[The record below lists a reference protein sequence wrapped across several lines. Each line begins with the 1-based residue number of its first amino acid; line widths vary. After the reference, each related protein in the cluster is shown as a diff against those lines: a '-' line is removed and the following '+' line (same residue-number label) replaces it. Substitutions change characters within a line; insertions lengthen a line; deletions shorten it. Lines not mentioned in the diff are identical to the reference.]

1 MATFTPH
8 TEKGRKE
15 LKETYF
21 SAVNQG
27 NLHLVT
33 ECLRRGQDPNSILD
47 DSAALHI
54 AAEKGD
60 IGLGYILT
68 ADERTNVDIR
78 MPSNRRTPLMLA
90 TQNERREFV
99 QFLIKRG
106 ADSNCSAH
114 NGYTALHIA
123 VKIKCFGIVYD
134 LVNSGANTRAV
145 NVYQETPTSLAAI
158 DYPSASI
165 VGFLLRKGGLLSQ
178 KQVPIL
184 IGGSLTATDAMG
196 RTPQDVA
203 EVHRHYELVRL
214 YQKMGQG
221 KRRKVLFKR

>member
-78 MPSNRRTPLMLA
+78 MPSNRRIADCYRCNGENTA
-90 TQNERREFV
+90 RRGRGTQ
-99 QFLIKRG
+99 
-106 ADSNCSAH
+106 
-114 NGYTALHIA
+114 AL
-123 VKIKCFGIVYD
+123 
-134 LVNSGANTRAV
+134 
-145 NVYQETPTSLAAI
+145 
-158 DYPSASI
+158 
-165 VGFLLRKGGLLSQ
+165 
-178 KQVPIL
+178 
-184 IGGSLTATDAMG
+184 
-196 RTPQDVA
+196 
-203 EVHRHYELVRL
+203 
-214 YQKMGQG
+214 
-221 KRRKVLFKR
+221 